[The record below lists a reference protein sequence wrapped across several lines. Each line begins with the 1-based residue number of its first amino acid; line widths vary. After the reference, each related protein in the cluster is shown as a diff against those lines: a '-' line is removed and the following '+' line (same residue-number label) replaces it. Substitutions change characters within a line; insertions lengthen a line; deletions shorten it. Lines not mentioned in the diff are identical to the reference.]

1 MKTDF
6 ISVSVSAPE
15 ALREP
20 VLALLAEIGYSA
32 FEDTDTGLVA
42 YVESH
47 LFDQDQLYAT
57 LDIFPQ
63 EGIGVN
69 IDHIPSKN
77 WNEVWES
84 NYPSVA
90 IDQFCQIVPSFR
102 TPEPGFEHT
111 IILDPKMS
119 FGTGHH
125 ETTRLVLRLMKSISF
140 EGKRVLDMGCGTGVL
155 GILAAKLGANPILGI
170 DIDAWSF
177 ENATENA
184 RVNGISR
191 MTIEQGDVTAI
202 QGQTFDIILANINR
216 NVLLAD
222 IPLYQQALAP
232 GGFLLISG
240 FYQRDEAQIRQLYE
254 SCNFYLANREEDND
268 WLALSL
274 VNHQN

>member
-15 ALREP
+15 TLREP

-42 YVESH
+42 YVEAH
-47 LFDQDQLYAT
+47 LFDEDQLYTT
-57 LDIFPQ
+57 LGIFPP
-63 EGIGVN
+63 EGIRVN
-69 IDHIPSKN
+69 IDHIPSHN

-90 IDQFCQIVPSFR
+90 IGDFCQIIPSFR
-102 TPEPGFEHT
+102 EPEPGFAHT
-111 IILDPKMS
+111 IVLDPKMS

-125 ETTRLVLRLMKSISF
+125 ETTRLVLRLMEKISF
-140 EGKRVLDMGCGTGVL
+140 QGKRVLDMGCGTGVL
-155 GILAAKLGANPILGI
+155 GILAAKLGAETILGI
-170 DIDAWSF
+170 DIDAWSY
-177 ENATENA
+177 ENATENTQINA
-184 RVNGISR
+184 ISG
-191 MTIEQGDVTAI
+191 MTILEGDVTAI
-202 QGQTFDIILANINR
+202 EGQTFDIILANINR

-222 IPLYQQALAP
+222 IPLYQQTLVT
-232 GGFLLISG
+232 GGILLISG
-240 FYQRDEAQIRQLYE
+240 FYQRDEPQIRQLYE
-254 SCNFYLANREEDND
+254 SRNFYLANREEDND